1 MKQNEPI
8 RVLLADDHRVF
19 RDGLKALIAE
29 EPDITV
35 AGEAANGKEIVELS
49 GRVRSDVVVMDIAMP
64 DLNGIEATYALKS
77 KEAGPRVLIL
87 SMSGDNQS
95 VERALDVE
103 VDGFLV
109 KETAA
114 SELLTAIR
122 EVARGNAYF
131 SPSVAKILRDLKTGA
146 GREDGPKLS
155 RRERQVLEYVALS
168 KSNKEMSS
176 LMNLSVKTVQKH
188 RQSMMDKLGI
198 HDVAGL
204 TRYAMGKGLI
214 K

>member
-1 MKQNEPI
+1 MTQERTI
-8 RVLLADDHRVF
+8 RVLLADDHRIF
-19 RDGLKALIAE
+19 REGLKALIAD

-35 AGEAANGKEIVELS
+35 VGEAANGKEIVDLV
-49 GRVRSDVVVMDIAMP
+49 GRVPSDVVVMDIAMP
-64 DLNGIEATYALKS
+64 ELNGIEATYALKS
-77 KEAGPRVLIL
+77 KETGPRVLIL

-122 EVARGNAYF
+122 EVALGNAYF
-131 SPSVAKILRDLKTGA
+131 SPSVARVLRDLKTGA
-146 GREDGPKLS
+146 GREEGPKLS

-168 KSNKEMSS
+168 KSNKEMSA

-188 RQSMMDKLGI
+188 RQSLMDKLGI

-204 TRYAMGKGLI
+204 TRYAMGRGFVR
-214 K
+214 